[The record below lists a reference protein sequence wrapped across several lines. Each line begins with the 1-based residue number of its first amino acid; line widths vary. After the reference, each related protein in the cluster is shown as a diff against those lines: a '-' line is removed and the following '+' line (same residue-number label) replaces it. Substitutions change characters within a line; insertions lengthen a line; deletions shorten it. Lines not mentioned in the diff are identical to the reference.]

1 MNHGARV
8 RLRGLV
14 ALTLAVCAVHW
25 LALRGLPERIAPGRA
40 AAPSFVVRVASTP
53 AIAPAA
59 ASAAAR
65 TQAATTA
72 PPPQRA
78 LPRTRPA
85 AAAAPGTQQKDPVP
99 APARPLHAVTV
110 PGAARWQYA
119 VTAMWRGLHVP
130 GRAELAWQ
138 HDGHRYEAVLQIA
151 VQGLPQRVQ
160 RSTGDL
166 TLEGL
171 APVRFSER
179 HRGEEATHFQ
189 RDRQRIVFSS
199 NRPEAALLRGAQDR
213 LSVLL
218 QLAAIVAGD
227 AARFTEGTRIV
238 LQTAGTREA
247 AEWEFVSDGEEE
259 LALSGGTVRVLKFS
273 RAPRHEYDNRLEA
286 WIGLG
291 ADYGPVR
298 LRLTPPNGD
307 WLDMQWSGT
316 DKG

>member
-1 MNHGARV
+1 
-8 RLRGLV
+8 LLS
-14 ALTLAVCAVHW
+14 
-25 LALRGLPERIAPGRA
+25 I
-40 AAPSFVVRVASTP
+40 
-53 AIAPAA
+53 
-59 ASAAAR
+59 
-65 TQAATTA
+65 
-72 PPPQRA
+72 
-78 LPRTRPA
+78 
-85 AAAAPGTQQKDPVP
+85 
-99 APARPLHAVTV
+99 

-119 VTAMWRGLHVP
+119 VTAMWRGLQVP
-130 GRAELAWQ
+130 GQAELAWL
-138 HDGHRYEAVLQIA
+138 HDGQRYEAVLHVA
-151 VQGLPQRVQ
+151 AAGLPSRTQ
-160 RSTGDL
+160 RSSGDV
-166 TLEGL
+166 TPEGL

-199 NRPEAALLRGAQDR
+199 NRPEAALLPGAQDR

-227 AARFTEGTRIV
+227 PGRFAPGTRIV

-247 AEWEFVSDGEEE
+247 AGWEFVSEGQEE
-259 LALSGGTVRVLKFS
+259 LALPGGTVRALKFH
-273 RAPRHEYDNRLEA
+273 RGPRHEYDNRLEA

-291 ADYGPVR
+291 GDYGPVR